1 MKKDYINE
9 ETYEK
14 GISFLKNA
22 RIIAIIIYIVVLM
35 IGIILLG
42 CGLSI
47 KEPPMGNQDWFEKST
62 RKSGLTMSGA
72 FVIMASTMG
81 VVSALFSIT
90 KKIHERSIEAFKAS
104 QMMPIHKE
112 YIEEMTP
119 TIANMVD
126 EIKSS
131 NEGNSSHRDMV
142 FCTYCGCE
150 NRRDAR
156 FCNHCGNK
164 MD

>member
-1 MKKDYINE
+1 MKNDYINE

-14 GISFLKNA
+14 GISILKKA
-22 RIIAIIIYIVVLM
+22 RIIVLLIYVIFLVVGIVVLSS
-35 IGIILLG
+35 
-42 CGLSI
+42 GLSME
-47 KEPPMGNQDWFEKST
+47 KPTMGSQGWFENSNKREMLIAIGAMLIGAPTMFTIVIELGITST
-62 RKSGLTMSGA
+62 
-72 FVIMASTMG
+72 
-81 VVSALFSIT
+81 
-90 KKIHERSIEAFKAS
+90 IHERSYASFKAS

-112 YIEEMTP
+112 YVEEMTP